1 MEDKYFSS
9 ILTAVSRM
17 NSQAQSP
24 RLSPIQHY
32 NRSVHQQYGMNHK
45 PSRPSPLVLTSE
57 PSRPESEFKNQSF
70 DKKEDHVQNHDVK
83 PQRACK
89 GKKYRE
95 MVAEGGIRKERKV
108 RFC

>member
-45 PSRPSPLVLTSE
+45 PPRPSPLVLTSE
-57 PSRPESEFKNQSF
+57 PSKVQILEMTKICEYSQICLFAYSKCQSILSIYT
-70 DKKEDHVQNHDVK
+70 E
-83 PQRACK
+83 
-89 GKKYRE
+89 YS
-95 MVAEGGIRKERKV
+95 II
-108 RFC
+108 